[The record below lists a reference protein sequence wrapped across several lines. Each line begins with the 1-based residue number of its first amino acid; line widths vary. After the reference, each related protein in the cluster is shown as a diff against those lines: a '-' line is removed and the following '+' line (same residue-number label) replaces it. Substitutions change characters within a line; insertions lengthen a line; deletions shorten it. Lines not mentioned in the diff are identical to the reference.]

1 MHSLLTGYPS
11 TRSLQRIDIHAA
23 KKNCKLMIENNVL
36 STCISALVAFTKAYD
51 AHTDVGAVPMVFANC
66 LMYSLG
72 GRNYTS
78 LWISYFYFYC
88 LELVARLNSF
98 GRKVHRSLVKPRVS
112 SLDAM
117 ILSSTV

>member
-88 LELVARLNSF
+88 LTHFVFFVLRFLLKSDTGTTWHDEME
-98 GRKVHRSLVKPRVS
+98 G
-112 SLDAM
+112 D
-117 ILSSTV
+117 